1 MTTTTNE
8 PTVTLRLWADGTG
21 EVIVEGIAAPIAAG
35 GLAAARAQGLA
46 QVQQLAVRT
55 GESVRFVSYDPEGR
69 WQLVMAPD
77 GNVTEDNGAPLPTS
91 KRPADKPPAAKPSRD
106 KHKSKSADRQG
117 EPADEVQWLTQSD
130 WPKQVEWPDGAESAR
145 PAERPKSTG
154 PRPYDSEYVM
164 GSIVPVTRVPKS
176 THGWRGLLGIGP
188 GPRERE
194 RRADRAAACHSYGR
208 PVTIVV
214 ADPRGGSGKTTTSL
228 LLAGAFGTARGGGV
242 LALENHELRGT
253 MHLRTSA
260 QADATNIRD
269 LIRNQRDMV
278 SGGQEILRLGDL
290 SGFVR
295 HQLAGQYDVL
305 VSATKS
311 GRALARD
318 EFEEVHALVSRFYQI
333 IIVDTANNE
342 SAENW
347 RAAIEVADALVVPV
361 KWRNDYSVPAIEM
374 LEELQ
379 HSADPRTV
387 KLVRGSVVVASHG
400 QGDVDSRCRKHL
412 MPYFAERTRAV
423 IEINPDSHIAE
434 GNVIQHDQ
442 LAAATR
448 RQAERV
454 AAEVAHAIVD
464 NAREYPR
471 IPASPSH
478 SSARP

>member
-1 MTTTTNE
+1 MTTTTE
-8 PTVTLRLWADGTG
+8 DPAVTLRLWADGTG
-21 EVIVEGIAAPIAAG
+21 EVIVEGVAAPIAAG
-35 GLAAARAQGLA
+35 ALKAARAQGLA
-46 QVQQLAVRT
+46 QVQQLAARAA
-55 GESVRFVSYDPEGR
+55 EPVRFVAYDPEGR
-69 WQLVMAPD
+69 WHLVMAPD
-77 GNVTEDNGAPLPTS
+77 GSITEDNGAAAVPRPVATPAPVAIENLQEDVIVIPPNNAPATEPVKPVKPVEPLEW
-91 KRPADKPPAAKPSRD
+91 AKPPKPR
-106 KHKSKSADRQG
+106 A
-117 EPADEVQWLTQSD
+117 
-130 WPKQVEWPDGAESAR
+130 
-145 PAERPKSTG
+145 

-164 GSIVPVTRVPKS
+164 GSIVPVTRIPKS
-176 THGWRGLLGIGP
+176 TRGWRGLLGIGA
-188 GPRERE
+188 GRRERAE
-194 RRADRAAACHSYGR
+194 RADRAAACQSYGR

-260 QADATNIRD
+260 QSGATNIRD
-269 LIRNQRDMV
+269 LIRTQRDTGG
-278 SGGQEILRLGDL
+278 GGQEMLRLGDL

-295 HQLAGQYDVL
+295 HQVAGQYDVL

-318 EFEEVHALVSRFYQI
+318 EFEDVHALVSRFYQLV
-333 IIVDTANNE
+333 IVDTANNE

-347 RAAIEVADALVVPV
+347 RAAIEAADALVVPV

-379 HSADPRTV
+379 HSDDPRTV
-387 KLVRGSVVVASHG
+387 NLVRRAVVIASHG
-400 QGDVDSRCRKHL
+400 QGDVDNRCRRHM

-423 IEINPDSHIAE
+423 IEISPDNHIAE

-442 LAAATR
+442 LAPATR

-454 AAEVAHAIVD
+454 AAEVGHAIR
-464 NAREYPR
+464 AGL
-471 IPASPSH
+471 
-478 SSARP
+478 

>member
-1 MTTTTNE
+1 MTATTDE

-21 EVIVEGIAAPIAAG
+21 EVIVEGVAAPIAAG
-35 GLAAARAQGLA
+35 ALQAARAQGLA
-46 QVQQLAVRT
+46 QVRQLAARS
-55 GESVRFVSYDPEGR
+55 GEPVRFVSYDPEGR
-69 WQLVMAPD
+69 WHLVMSPD
-77 GNVTEDNGAPLPTS
+77 GEVTEDDGTLAAAAAAPEPEPRTEIV
-91 KRPADKPPAAKPSRD
+91 PQPAARNEKSRGRGARTETR
-106 KHKSKSADRQG
+106 SA
-117 EPADEVQWLTQSD
+117 V
-130 WPKQVEWPDGAESAR
+130 
-145 PAERPKSTG
+145 PAE
-154 PRPYDSEYVM
+154 PREYDSEYVM

-176 THGWRGLLGIGP
+176 TRGWRGLLGIGP
-188 GPRERE
+188 GRRERAE
-194 RRADRAAACHSYGR
+194 RADRAAACQSYGR

-253 MHLRTSA
+253 MHLRTGA
-260 QADATNIRD
+260 PPGANTIRD
-269 LIRNQRDMV
+269 LIRAQRDI
-278 SGGQEILRLGDL
+278 GGQNMVRLGDL

-295 HQLAGQYDVL
+295 HQVAGQYDVL

-311 GRALARD
+311 GRALGRD
-318 EFEEVHALVSRFYQI
+318 EFDDVHALVSRFYQV

-347 RAAIEVADALVVPV
+347 RAAIEAADALVVPV

-379 HSADPRTV
+379 HSADPRAISLV
-387 KLVRGSVVVASHG
+387 KRAVVVASHG
-400 QGDVDSRCRKHL
+400 QGEVDSRCRQHL

-423 IEINPDSHIAE
+423 IEIAPDRHIAE

-442 LAAATR
+442 LSPATR

-454 AAEVAHAIVD
+454 AAEVGHAIR
-464 NAREYPR
+464 AGL
-471 IPASPSH
+471 S
-478 SSARP
+478 

>member
-1 MTTTTNE
+1 MTATTEE

-21 EVIVEGIAAPIAAG
+21 EVVVEGVAAPIAAG
-35 GLAAARAQGLA
+35 ALGAARTQGLA
-46 QVQQLAVRT
+46 QVQQLAART
-55 GESVRFVSYDPEGR
+55 GEPVRFVSYDPEGR
-69 WQLVMAPD
+69 WHLVMSPD
-77 GNVTEDNGAPLPTS
+77 GEVTEDDGTLAAATVTPPEPDPKPDPDPAPQSTASRGRPSSRGARGNARQP
-91 KRPADKPPAAKPSRD
+91 AKP
-106 KHKSKSADRQG
+106 A
-117 EPADEVQWLTQSD
+117 T
-130 WPKQVEWPDGAESAR
+130 
-145 PAERPKSTG
+145 
-154 PRPYDSEYVM
+154 PREYDSEYVM

-176 THGWRGLLGIGP
+176 TRGWRGLLGIGP
-188 GPRERE
+188 GRRERE
-194 RRADRAAACHSYGR
+194 ERADRSAACQSYGR

-228 LLAGAFGTARGGGV
+228 LMAGAFGTARGGGV

-253 MHLRTSA
+253 MHLRTGAPPGAS
-260 QADATNIRD
+260 NIRD
-269 LIRNQRDMV
+269 LIRAQRETSSQDMV
-278 SGGQEILRLGDL
+278 RLGDL

-295 HQLAGQYDVL
+295 HQVAGQYDVL

-311 GRALARD
+311 GRALGRD
-318 EFEEVHALVSRFYQI
+318 EFDDVHTLVSRFYQV

-379 HSADPRTV
+379 HSADPRASSLV
-387 KLVRGSVVVASHG
+387 KRAIVVASHS
-400 QGDVDSRCRKHL
+400 QGDVDTRCRQHL

-423 IEINPDSHIAE
+423 IEIAPDRHIAE

-442 LAAATR
+442 LAPATR

-454 AAEVAHAIVD
+454 AAEVGHAIR
-464 NAREYPR
+464 AGL
-471 IPASPSH
+471 S
-478 SSARP
+478 

>member
-1 MTTTTNE
+1 MTTTTDD
-8 PTVTLRLWADGTG
+8 PAVTLRLWADGTG

-35 GLAAARAQGLA
+35 ALGAARAQGLA
-46 QVQQLAVRT
+46 QVQQLAART
-55 GESVRFVSYDPEGR
+55 GEPVRFVSYDPEGR

-77 GNVTEDNGAPLPTS
+77 GSVTEDDGKALQ
-91 KRPADKPPAAKPSRD
+91 RPAAPAAPPTANGSAKAAR
-106 KHKSKSADRQG
+106 SKAAKAPPQPAR
-117 EPADEVQWLTQSD
+117 ETEWLTPADWPTQVG
-130 WPKQVEWPDGAESAR
+130 WPEETEPPKQP
-145 PAERPKSTG
+145 ERPKPAG

-188 GPRERE
+188 SQRERAK
-194 RRADRAAACHSYGR
+194 RADRAAACQSYGR

-269 LIRNQRDMV
+269 LIRNQRDLV
-278 SGGQEILRLGDL
+278 SGGHEILRLGDL

-295 HQLAGQYDVL
+295 HQVAGQYDVL

-318 EFEEVHALVSRFYQI
+318 EFEDVHALVSRFYQI

-379 HSADPRTV
+379 HAADPRTV
-387 KLVRGSVVVASHG
+387 KLVRGAVVVASHG

-412 MPYFAERTRAV
+412 MPYFVERTRAV

-442 LAAATR
+442 LAPATR

-454 AAEVAHAIVD
+454 AAEVAHAIRG
-464 NAREYPR
+464 AL
-471 IPASPSH
+471 
-478 SSARP
+478 